1 MAESDK
7 ATLIVHSGE
16 FDKVYSALII
26 GTGALSMG
34 MEVSMYFTF
43 WGLERLKKD
52 ELDKGPLSRMNFF
65 GLGKWMMKRKLKK
78 SNVRKMDKLLED
90 FHELGGKILA
100 CDMTM
105 EIMGVDKEDLRE
117 EVVTDYC
124 AVGTYIKEAKESD
137 VTLFI

>member
-1 MAESDK
+1 MGEGDK
-7 ATLIVHSGE
+7 ATLIIHSGE

-43 WGLERLKKD
+43 WGLERLKKN
-52 ELDKGPLSRMNFF
+52 ELDKGALSRMNFL
-65 GLGKWMMKRKLKK
+65 GLGKWFMKKKLKK
-78 SNVRKMDKLLED
+78 SNVREMDKLLED

-105 EIMGVDKEDLRE
+105 DIMGIDKKDLRD
-117 EVVTDYC
+117 EVITDYC